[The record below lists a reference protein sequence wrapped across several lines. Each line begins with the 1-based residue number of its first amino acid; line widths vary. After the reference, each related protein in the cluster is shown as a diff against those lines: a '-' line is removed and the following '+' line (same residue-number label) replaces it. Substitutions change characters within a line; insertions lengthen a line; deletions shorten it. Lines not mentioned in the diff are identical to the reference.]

1 MIGALP
7 DDVVFIGGFAIVSL
21 LVLGRLYAGE
31 HLFNDRARFWGPLRR
46 HAIPILHRLF
56 QRHDEDLYAE
66 TEIGTDEVVDIVDR
80 SPEDVLEDLGDA
92 GYEPQ
97 PLASFARDWLGRP
110 EVASWARYEGPAP
123 FHGAPHFLRPRQV
136 HVRLFETDD
145 GGTVI
150 TAHEEATP
158 WRPDQWRDH
167 YRGETLDVET
177 GVVMVAFDLDLYHVI
192 EEHADPI
199 ET

>member
-1 MIGALP
+1 MIETLP
-7 DDVVFIGGFAIVSL
+7 DDVVYYAGVATVSL
-21 LVLGRLYAGE
+21 LVLGRLYVGE
-31 HLFNDRARFWGPLRR
+31 HYFNDRARFWGPLRR
-46 HAIPILHRLF
+46 YAIPILHRLF

-66 TEIGTDEVVDIVDR
+66 TEIGTNQVVDIVDDP
-80 SPEDVLEDLGDA
+80 PETVLEDLANA

-136 HVRLFETDD
+136 HVRLFETDE
-145 GGTVI
+145 GTMI

-167 YRGETLDVET
+167 YRGETMDVET
-177 GVVMVAFDLDLYHVI
+177 GVVMVAFDLELDHLL
-192 EEHADPI
+192 EELADPI
-199 ET
+199 EV